1 MDAVI
6 ETPDTDQTAA
16 WWFLDNLVVEH
27 ASLPGVET
35 VVLEM
40 TLPAGSSAPLH
51 VHADVDDTWFVLAG
65 EMLIR
70 CGDDESTIGPGAW
83 VSLPRGVPHTYLV
96 LGDEPARIL
105 VVHDNDHF
113 RAFIRDLSVPAA
125 ARVLPPNPKIPSP
138 EALAQ
143 AGAAHALTPIGPPLT
158 ATNTAF

>member
-1 MDAVI
+1 
-6 ETPDTDQTAA
+6 
-16 WWFLDNLVVEH
+16 
-27 ASLPGVET
+27 
-35 VVLEM
+35 M

-70 CGDDESTIGPGAW
+70 CGDDETTIGSGAW

-113 RAFIRDLSVPAA
+113 RAFIRDLSVPAEA
-125 ARVLPPNPKIPSP
+125 LVVPPNPKMPSG
-138 EALAQ
+138 EEL
-143 AGAAHALTPIGPPLT
+143 AHAASEHAVTPVGPPLN
-158 ATNTAF
+158 APIAD